1 MNRLLRKYNRI
12 LLSVF
17 GVGLMIVFL
26 MPQLP
31 ELLQQFGGQGS
42 QIAIMGNDGKPVT
55 REDWR
60 MVQQQVQILQQMDG
74 SLSPLPIIGT
84 IGNDL
89 DRYYLLVHEAN
100 QAGLIG
106 GMASAGIDP
115 DSILA
120 LSSQT
125 GFPPAAIRQTLINYS
140 GIRRYLAMVASSG
153 RLSDRR
159 IRHESRRM
167 LDGVDTKYVIVPA
180 KADGLSQPDAAA
192 MATHFET
199 YANVEPGEGEHGF
212 GYRLPDRA
220 TVEWLEIPT
229 ASIETAVRASIA
241 SDDVDVRKYWRR
253 NQARFD
259 PIEPGADVPEAVVEA
274 YVQDHVNDMRPTISR
289 AAGDALRTP
298 RRGFETAS
306 NFVVLPDDWSSK
318 RISLASL
325 REMLAERFNM
335 PLDGSAS
342 LPEPQTSDTLIDI
355 AAISQLPR
363 VNSAGTDRYGRAAD
377 GNTRRTLANMVGSS
391 REFGGLGEVPVQLGM
406 AGPILEDRQQ
416 NLWIFRMI
424 EADPARPPHNLDEVR
439 DGVTEDLQR
448 LTRWGALQGELD
460 SMRAAA
466 QTDGL
471 DAFAAANTQTVQGPR
486 SFQRYLHPSIP
497 RPANI
502 AGLGTDQAVIDAI
515 IDRSIELGETP
526 LKDTPASE
534 RILVLPSDANMAVM
548 VAQLE
553 GRTPLQQDNYDRFL
567 EQGVLSSR
575 ILANELGGQNLND
588 LAEVFSTDA
597 LRARNKF
604 VRAGT
609 KDDDTTDELVDEPA
623 TDSAE

>member
-12 LLSVF
+12 LLAVF

-42 QIAIMGNDGKPVT
+42 QIAAMGDDGKPVT
-55 REDWR
+55 REEWR
-60 MVQQQVQILQQMDG
+60 MVQQQVQILQRMEG
-74 SLSPLPIIGT
+74 TLAPLPVIGT

-115 DSILA
+115 DAILTM
-120 LSSQT
+120 SSQT

-140 GIRRYLAMVASSG
+140 GIRRYLAMVASAG

-159 IRHESRRM
+159 IRHEARRM
-167 LDGVDTKYVIVPA
+167 LDGVDTKYVVVPA
-180 KADGLSQPDAAA
+180 EPVDSQPDTAAL
-192 MATHFET
+192 ATHFET

-212 GYRLPDRA
+212 GYRLQDRA
-220 TVEWLEIPT
+220 TVEWLEIPN
-229 ASIETAVRASIA
+229 ASIESAVRAGIA

-253 NQARFD
+253 NQGRFD
-259 PIEPGADVPEAVVEA
+259 AIEPGADVPDVVVEA
-274 YVQDHVNDMRPTISR
+274 YVQDQVNNLRPTISR
-289 AAGDALRTP
+289 AAGDSLRTP
-298 RRGFETAS
+298 RRGFETS
-306 NFVVLPDDWSSK
+306 NNFVVLPDNWTSK
-318 RISLASL
+318 QVSLASL
-325 REMLAERFNM
+325 RTTLAERFDL
-335 PLDGSAS
+335 PLEGDAA
-342 LPEPQTSDTLIDI
+342 LPAPQTSDSLIDI
-355 AAISQLPR
+355 TTIGQLPR
-363 VNSAGTDRYGRAAD
+363 VGSAGTDRYGRAAN
-377 GNTRRTLANMVGSS
+377 GSTQRTLSNMVGSS

-416 NLWIFRMI
+416 NLWIFRMT

-439 DGVTEDLQR
+439 DSVTEDLQR
-448 LTRWGALQGELD
+448 LARWETLQGELD

-466 QTDGL
+466 QANGL
-471 DAFAAANTQTVQGPR
+471 DAFAAANAQTVQGPR
-486 SFQRYLHPSIP
+486 AFQRYLHPSIP

-502 AGLGTDQAVIDAI
+502 AGLGTDQAVIDAL
-515 IDRSIELGETP
+515 IDRSIELGAAP

-575 ILANELGGQNLND
+575 IVANEFGGQNLNE

-604 VRAGT
+604 VRSGT
-609 KDDDTTDELVDEPA
+609 TDDDATDEPVDESA
-623 TDSAE
+623 TASAE

>member
-12 LLSVF
+12 LLAVF

-42 QIAIMGNDGKPVT
+42 QIAIMGKDGKPVT
-55 REDWR
+55 REDWQI
-60 MVQQQVQILQQMDG
+60 VQQQVQILQQMDTT
-74 SLSPLPIIGT
+74 LSPLPIIGT

-120 LSSQT
+120 LSSQI

-159 IRHESRRM
+159 IRHEARRM
-167 LDGVDTKYVIVPA
+167 LDGVDTKYVVVPA
-180 KADGLSQPDAAA
+180 EPVDSQPDTAAL
-192 MATHFET
+192 ATHFET

-220 TVEWLEIPT
+220 TIEWLEIPT
-229 ASIETAVRASIA
+229 TSIETAVRTDIA

-259 PIEPGADVPEAVVEA
+259 PIEPGADVPEAVIEA
-274 YVQDHVNDMRPTISR
+274 YVQDQVNNVRPTIGR

-298 RRGFETAS
+298 RRGFETSS
-306 NFVVLPDDWSSK
+306 NFVVLPEDWSSK

-325 REMLAERFNM
+325 REMLADRFNL
-335 PLDGSAS
+335 PLEGSAS
-342 LPEPQTSDTLIDI
+342 LPQPQTSDTLIDI
-355 AAISQLPR
+355 AAMSQLPR
-363 VNSAGTDRYGRAAD
+363 VSAAGTDRYGRAAD
-377 GNTRRTLANMVGSS
+377 GNSSRSLAHMVGSA
-391 REFGGLGEVPVQLGM
+391 REFGGLGEVPVQLGI

-416 NLWIFRMI
+416 NLWVFRMI

-439 DGVTEDLQR
+439 DGMTEDLQR
-448 LTRWGALQGELD
+448 LARWEILQSELD
-460 SMRAAA
+460 SMLAAA
-466 QTDGL
+466 KGDGL
-471 DAFAAANTQTVQGPR
+471 DAFAAANAQTVQGPR
-486 SFQRYLHPSIP
+486 AFQRYLHPSIP

-502 AGLGTDQAVIDAI
+502 AGLGTDQAVIDAL
-515 IDRSIELGETP
+515 IDRSIELGTAP
-526 LKDTPASE
+526 LTDTPASE
-534 RILVLPSDANMAVM
+534 RILVLPSDANMAVI

-553 GRTPLQQDNYDRFL
+553 SRTPLQQDNYDRFL
-567 EQGVLSSR
+567 EQGVLGSR
-575 ILANELGGQNLND
+575 ILANEFGGQNMND
-588 LAEVFSTDA
+588 LAEVFSADA
-597 LRARNKF
+597 LRARHNF

-609 KDDDTTDELVDEPA
+609 TSDDTSDETASESA
-623 TDSAE
+623 TAPTE

>member
-12 LLSVF
+12 LLAVF

-42 QIAIMGNDGKPVT
+42 QIATMGDEGKPVT

-60 MVQQQVQILQQMDG
+60 MVQQQVQILQRMEG
-74 SLSPLPIIGT
+74 TLSPLPIIGT

-100 QAGLIG
+100 QSGLIG
-106 GMASAGIDP
+106 GMASAGIAP
-115 DSILA
+115 DAILTM
-120 LSSQT
+120 SSQT

-140 GIRRYLAMVASSG
+140 GIRRYLAMVASAG

-159 IRHESRRM
+159 IRHEARRM
-167 LDGVDTKYVIVPA
+167 LDGVDTKYVVVPA
-180 KADGLSQPDAAA
+180 EADRLSQPDAAA
-192 MATHFET
+192 LAKHFET
-199 YANVEPGEGEHGF
+199 YANVEPGAGEHGF

-229 ASIETAVRASIA
+229 ASIETAIRADIA

-253 NQARFD
+253 NQGRFD
-259 PIEPGADVPEAVVEA
+259 SIEPGADVPDVVVEA
-274 YVQDHVNDMRPTISR
+274 YVQDQVNNMRPTISR

-298 RRGFETAS
+298 RRGFETS
-306 NFVVLPDDWSSK
+306 DNFVVLPDDWASK

-325 REMLAERFNM
+325 RTTLAERFDL
-335 PLDGSAS
+335 PLEGSAS
-342 LPEPQTSDTLIDI
+342 LPQPQTSDALIDI
-355 AAISQLPR
+355 AAMSQLPR
-363 VNSAGTDRYGRAAD
+363 VSSAGTDRYGRAAN
-377 GNTRRTLANMVGSS
+377 GSSRRTLSNMVESS

-416 NLWIFRMI
+416 NLWIFRMT

-448 LTRWGALQGELD
+448 LARWETLQGELD

-466 QTDGL
+466 QADGL
-471 DAFAAANTQTVQGPR
+471 DAFAAANAQTVQGPR
-486 SFQRYLHPSIP
+486 AFQRYLHPSIP

-502 AGLGTDQAVIDAI
+502 AGLGTDQAVIDAL
-515 IDRSIELGETP
+515 IDRSIELGAAP
-526 LKDTPASE
+526 LKDTPVSE
-534 RILVLPSDANMAVM
+534 RILVLPSEANMAVM

-575 ILANELGGQNLND
+575 ILANEFGGQNLND
-588 LAEVFSTDA
+588 LAGVFSTDA
-597 LRARNKF
+597 LRDRNKF
-604 VRAGT
+604 VRSGT
-609 KDDDTTDELVDEPA
+609 TDDDTTDEPVDESA
-623 TDSAE
+623 TASAE